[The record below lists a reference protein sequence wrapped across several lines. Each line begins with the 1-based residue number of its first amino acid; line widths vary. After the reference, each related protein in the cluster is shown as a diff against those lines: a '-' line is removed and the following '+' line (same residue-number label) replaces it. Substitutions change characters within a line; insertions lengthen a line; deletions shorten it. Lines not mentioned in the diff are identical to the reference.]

1 MKKRKMKRGAGR
13 AMGTKGQA
21 AVTDSLYFLLIITGL
36 SVFLFVFANSYGSSV
51 SQSLQRKYE
60 TDFASSAM
68 ETLFNQS
75 IPRDTNANISSAIES
90 DYLLAALKEDYAD
103 NAKLDST
110 RNYLTKSIGAIMS
123 PISSSRDYIFYFYDT
138 TPPNNTQSG
147 SFFYFLLKTSVIP
160 CSQGTNCAKL
170 SYCSPADFSS
180 LQGLSLSLS
189 GTSQS
194 ETRLIFVRPSGS
206 PGGSPTTVRASLIM
220 WPATKLGDNV
230 LGPLN
235 CTQAPA

>member
-1 MKKRKMKRGAGR
+1 MKRRRKCRQGR
-13 AMGTKGQA
+13 AMGMKGQA

-36 SVFLFVFANSYGSSV
+36 SVFLFVFANSYGSTV

-75 IPRDTNANISSAIES
+75 IPRDTNAKISDAMES

-103 NAKLDST
+103 NGILDST
-110 RNYLTKSIGAIMS
+110 RDYLTKSIGAIMS
-123 PISSSRDYIFYFYDT
+123 PISDSRDYIFYFYDT
-138 TPPNNTQSG
+138 TPPGNSQTG

-160 CSQGTNCAKL
+160 CPQGTNCAKF
-170 SYCSPADFSS
+170 SYCAPADFSS

-194 ETRLIFVRPSGS
+194 ETRLIFVRPSDS
-206 PGGSPTTVRASLIM
+206 PGGSATTVRASLIM
-220 WPATKLGDNV
+220 WPATVLGQNV
-230 LGPLN
+230 LAALN
-235 CTQAPA
+235 CAPVPA

>member
-1 MKKRKMKRGAGR
+1 MRKRKRKRNAGS
-13 AMGTKGQA
+13 ALGMKGQA

-75 IPRDTNANISSAIES
+75 IPRDTGTEIGTAIES

-103 NAKLDST
+103 DGTLDIT
-110 RNYLTKSIGAIMS
+110 RDYLTKSIGAIMS
-123 PISSSRDYIFYFYDT
+123 PISDSRDYLFYFYDT
-138 TPPNNTQSG
+138 TPPSNSQSG
-147 SFFYFLLKTSVIP
+147 SFFYFLLKISAIP
-160 CSQGTNCAKL
+160 CPQGTNCAKL
-170 SYCSPADFSS
+170 SYCSPAGFSS

-206 PGGSPTTVRASLIM
+206 PGGSATTVRASIIM
-220 WPATKLGDNV
+220 WPATRLGENV

-235 CTQAPA
+235 CVPI